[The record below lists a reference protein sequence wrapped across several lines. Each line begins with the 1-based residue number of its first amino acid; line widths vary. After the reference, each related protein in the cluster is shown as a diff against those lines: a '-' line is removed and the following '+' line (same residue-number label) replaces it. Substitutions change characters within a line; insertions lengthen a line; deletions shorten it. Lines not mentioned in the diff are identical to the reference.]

1 VIALPLRGQYIVIA
15 RESLYESVNQ
25 GVTWRKLSEGGGT
38 IYVADA
44 RGQHLY
50 RITLALLEST
60 DSGFTWDPISASI
73 HPWLASSNYNSIRD
87 MTDPRYRPLYVA
99 TALGIFRAGS

>member
-60 DSGFTWDPISASI
+60 DSVIHLGSYFCIDPSMAGF
-73 HPWLASSNYNSIRD
+73 
-87 MTDPRYRPLYVA
+87 
-99 TALGIFRAGS
+99 